1 MTRIYFKCGKRA
13 FLDYRQ
19 KHLVVSELAEKYSA
33 DEFTLI
39 DKVKIA
45 EKKNNAQHRQLNHMK
60 DRMSAIKAN
69 ELLETDASI
78 IVSELQD
85 SDMDELRRITKRL
98 TAVTDKPVILSSVS
112 GNCVLLT
119 CASESS
125 LKMGNIVKEYAVG
138 FGGKGGGRDDQAQV
152 FFENL
157 ELMRNFI
164 KIASIEINKEK

>member
-1 MTRIYFKCGKRA
+1 
-13 FLDYRQ
+13 
-19 KHLVVSELAEKYSA
+19 
-33 DEFTLI
+33 
-39 DKVKIA
+39 
-45 EKKNNAQHRQLNHMK
+45 
-60 DRMSAIKAN
+60 MSAIKAN

-119 CASESS
+119 CASESG

-164 KIASIEINKEK
+164 KIASIEVSKEK